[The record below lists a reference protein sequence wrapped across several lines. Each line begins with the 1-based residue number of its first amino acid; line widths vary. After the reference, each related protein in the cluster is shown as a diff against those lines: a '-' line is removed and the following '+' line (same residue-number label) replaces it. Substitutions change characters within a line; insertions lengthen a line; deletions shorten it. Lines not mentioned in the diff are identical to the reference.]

1 MKIKQLRGYL
11 LINICSLSLQTSLF
25 LILCRRGSFPN
36 RCATLSFSRALC
48 GLFNRVINFW
58 ISVFSPLF
66 AVRFCM
72 TAPVDRLQLTGR
84 CISQFSAP
92 SFRKRALA
100 LLCKVQAKW
109 APLPLALSTVV
120 LESATV
126 STKVVE
132 GWLVTCYW
140 GGNKGKSDKQA
151 SRFIHGSSMNCKWG
165 NNLPFFT
172 VGCWVFKM
180 YLLFQKSS
188 TCFKSS
194 TPLFQTCL
202 HQKHETL
209 LTLEFNF
216 KCLC

>member
-1 MKIKQLRGYL
+1 MKMKRLHGYL
-11 LINICSLSLQTSLF
+11 LINICSPSLQTPLF
-25 LILCRRGSFPN
+25 LILCRWGLFPN

-126 STKVVE
+126 SKKVVE
-132 GWLVTCYW
+132 WLVIEVETRA
-140 GGNKGKSDKQA
+140 NLM
-151 SRFIHGSSMNCKWG
+151 SRPQDLFMGPQWTANEERIF
-165 NNLPFFT
+165 LFFY
-172 VGCWVFKM
+172 CWVYSFCIYFCTRIQLISKA
-180 YLLFQKSS
+180 
-188 TCFKSS
+188 
-194 TPLFQTCL
+194 
-202 HQKHETL
+202 KHL
-209 LTLEFNF
+209 
-216 KCLC
+216 